1 MLLTGSSTFK
11 LNKTYQISRLLEA
24 HVNVNFSFLSNDNI
38 KNTSL
43 NKLNL
48 ANLET
53 NLNYNSHY
61 YHYHFYI
68 IYIIL
73 IFVIFILILII
84 VVHCKKKIYVDRT
97 AQDKVASSPNSL
109 EENSNDSK
117 DLNNDIPT
125 DALKVAKKA
134 RSKNNSK

>member
-1 MLLTGSSTFK
+1 MVYVETSVSTCRYFK
-11 LNKTYQISRLLEA
+11 MICYFK
-24 HVNVNFSFLSNDNI
+24 NI
-38 KNTSL
+38 SL
-43 NKLNL
+43 NKLNV

-53 NLNYNSHY
+53 NLNLNYNSHY

-68 IYIIL
+68 IYIFL
-73 IFVIFILILII
+73 IIIIFILILII

-109 EENSNDSK
+109 EENSNDSN

-134 RSKNNSK
+134 RSKKKSK

>member
-1 MLLTGSSTFK
+1 M
-11 LNKTYQISRLLEA
+11 
-24 HVNVNFSFLSNDNI
+24 NVNFSLLHKDNM
-38 KNTSL
+38 KNISL

-73 IFVIFILILII
+73 IFVIFILILTI

-97 AQDKVASSPNSL
+97 AQDKVASIPNIL
-109 EENSNDSK
+109 EENSNEGNDF
-117 DLNNDIPT
+117 NNDIPT
-125 DALKVAKKA
+125 EALRIANNK
-134 RSKNNSK
+134 RNKNNSK